1 VTDTA
6 LDRSYRALLAVPSF
20 RRILV
25 GMTIARIAGSMVSVA
40 VILFSLELY
49 GSPAVTGLVTFA
61 SIFPGTVLSPIMGA
75 LLDRHGRT
83 RLVILDYLV
92 GGASLVLIGA
102 LDVAGLLPAWV
113 LIVIVAIS
121 SITGP
126 LSNAGL
132 RSLFPVIVPRHL
144 WERAN
149 AVDSNAFVVAQL
161 LGPPLAGVFVQ
172 AVGGDLGLVLIGVL
186 FAIAAVVTVGIPDPA
201 METQSTGRLMV
212 DAWHGLVYTWRNATL
227 RGLAICMSTLR
238 LGSGVQAIVV
248 PVILLERL
256 HTGPAVVG
264 LAWGVSAVAGLVAGL
279 LFGRVST
286 LGRERPIM
294 SLSLAATGLGLALL
308 LPEPSIPL
316 VFLAMIVT
324 GFLNGPGEI
333 TMFTLRQR
341 RTDLAWMGR
350 AFAVSMAFN
359 FAGYPI
365 GTAIAGAVAEQSLTP
380 AILFGVLTCFLA
392 GILAWVL
399 VPEHGPEHG
408 RAAAPDSRA
417 APSMPALGTASIEA
431 APGGSPQNSR
441 IAPAAAASAANDSS
455 ASSSLTDAGSDAITR
470 RIPSSR

>member
-6 LDRSYRALLAVPSF
+6 LDPSYRALLAVPSF

-49 GSPAVTGLVTFA
+49 GSPAITGLVTFA

-113 LIVIVAIS
+113 LIAIVAIS

-359 FAGYPI
+359 FAG
-365 GTAIAGAVAEQSLTP
+365 
-380 AILFGVLTCFLA
+380 
-392 GILAWVL
+392 
-399 VPEHGPEHG
+399 
-408 RAAAPDSRA
+408 
-417 APSMPALGTASIEA
+417 
-431 APGGSPQNSR
+431 
-441 IAPAAAASAANDSS
+441 
-455 ASSSLTDAGSDAITR
+455 
-470 RIPSSR
+470 